1 MIILE
6 VVALIAFV
14 VLAGMILF
22 PLLARAYQQYI
33 ETINKIFKRRNG
45 GE

>member
-22 PLLARAYQQYI
+22 PLLAKAYERYI
-33 ETINKIFKRRNG
+33 EMINEISKRRNG